1 RFLMHTTAVR
11 TEQPILLKAINK
23 NRGY

>member
-1 RFLMHTTAVR
+1 QFLMHTTAVR